1 MATVTTDSVCN
12 FWFANV
18 SISNEFFSSAIFQIF
33 AFKQDHLY
41 HFWLL
46 LWHFDIFQSFFSAMS
61 ALYDKFVITKGGT
74 KIWFSVMWILIK
86 ASYYSTILSRSM
98 MCFVLAYS
106 LPDMDSSTPARQRMV
121 LFNAEYIAFVVF
133 GLPLNTLSNAP
144 LMTISAFDIL
154 VVGCGKIVRKLLRYS
169 APFVSFKC
177 VKVRW
182 FEWWI
187 RIRIQYHTFFE
198 STTNFFYPRYKVSKK
213 E

>member
-1 MATVTTDSVCN
+1 
-12 FWFANV
+12 
-18 SISNEFFSSAIFQIF
+18 
-33 AFKQDHLY
+33 
-41 HFWLL
+41 
-46 LWHFDIFQSFFSAMS
+46 MS
-61 ALYDKFVITKGGT
+61 ALYDKFVIT

-106 LPDMDSSTPARQRMV
+106 LPNMNSSTPARQRMV

-177 VKVRW
+177 VDLSQNNKKKMKKN
-182 FEWWI
+182 I
-187 RIRIQYHTFFE
+187 YHILYIYFVLIMMK
-198 STTNFFYPRYKVSKK
+198 N
-213 E
+213 